1 MAKHKTSGNA
11 ETYSFALRKID
22 LIEKTLRVYNKK
34 EKKVEYDYRI
44 SLQIIPNPTDNHS
57 FHVMSVDIFPKGQEK
72 EIISTVKLGF
82 VFEIPDLES
91 IAITSEEEGITL
103 PEGLLNL
110 LNAVVIGTMRGV
122 IFSELRG
129 TQLDDAILPVLDPS
143 KFQREADST

>member
-1 MAKHKTSGNA
+1 MAKQHTSGNL
-11 ETYSFALRKID
+11 ETYSFALKKID
-22 LIEKTLRVYNKK
+22 LIEKTLRIYNNKK
-34 EKKVEYDYRI
+34 ERKVDYDYGI

-57 FHVMSVDIFPKGQEK
+57 FHMMSVDIFPKGQEK
-72 EIISTVKLGF
+72 EIIANVKLGF
-82 VFEIPDLES
+82 IFEISNLEN
-91 IAITSEEEGITL
+91 IAITSEEGITL

-143 KFQREADST
+143 KFQRGINT